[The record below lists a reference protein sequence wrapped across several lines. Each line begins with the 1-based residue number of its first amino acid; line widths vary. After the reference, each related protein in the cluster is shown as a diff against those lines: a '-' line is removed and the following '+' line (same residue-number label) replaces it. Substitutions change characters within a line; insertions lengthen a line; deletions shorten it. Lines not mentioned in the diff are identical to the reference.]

1 MPPATQLSPLQIRDK
16 IWDTSDAIA
25 KAPTGPNVMVL
36 LDQMYDLLAQAEVII
51 DNHEGMTKEAKYELQ
66 RTIDSIVERGYL
78 HAVLNNANVTVN
90 KPKKLI
96 KI

>member
-1 MPPATQLSPLQIRDK
+1 MPPATQLSPIQIRDK

-25 KAPTGPNVMVL
+25 EAPTGPDVMVL
-36 LDQMYDLLAQAEVII
+36 LDQMYDLVDQAKLII
-51 DNHEGMTKEAKYELQ
+51 DAHQGMTNEAKRELQ

-78 HAVLNNANVTVN
+78 HAVLNNGTIAVN